1 MSNLREKVIRLAHE
15 KPELRKDLL
24 PLLKEAKGKPMAF
37 ALGSFGREDVK
48 EVERKVE
55 KIIGQ
60 NMRGRQYEWDVRTGV
75 GGVLALYITVVYP
88 PVRKDDF
95 KNDWSRAFKE
105 MLDEGLMNAQNLK
118 KNIQQ
123 ALRSGNIEL

>member
-1 MSNLREKVIRLAHE
+1 MSSLRNKVIRLAHE
-15 KPELRKDLL
+15 NPELRKDLL
-24 PLLKEAKGKPMAF
+24 PLLKEAKGQPMAF

-55 KIIGQ
+55 KIIARSY
-60 NMRGRQYEWDVRTGV
+60 RGTQYEWDVRTGV
-75 GGVLALYITVVYP
+75 GGVLALYITVVNP
-88 PVRKDDF
+88 PITRDDF

-105 MLDEGLMNAQNLK
+105 MLDEGLLDARSLK